1 MIREKG
7 GGIRRF
13 HNRSI
18 FSLLLELISS
28 KVVAKVVDKV
38 RVEEIA
44 KTISIGWIVLEFD
57 WDAYEPLSEE
67 HLPQKK

>member
-1 MIREKG
+1 LIREKG

-38 RVEEIA
+38 RVVEIA
-44 KTISIGWIVLEFD
+44 KTISIG
-57 WDAYEPLSEE
+57 
-67 HLPQKK
+67 